1 MQFLTNA
8 KFDFM
13 SQRRIAM
20 VLSMTVILVG
30 LGSLVIKG
38 GPKYSIDF
46 TGGTLLQLRFPEEV
60 SADQLRTELARVG
73 LGQAEIV
80 RFGAPDEMLV
90 RIQQMTTVAAD
101 SVAKDALRERWP
113 DLELRREETVGPK
126 IGGELRGAAGQAIL
140 LALALILIYIT
151 IRFEFRF
158 AVAAIVALVHD
169 VVITLGVFSLA
180 NHEISLAVIAAFLT
194 IVGYSLND
202 TIVVFD
208 RVREN
213 LRIPTGGRV
222 YAEILNQSINQS
234 LSRTIITS
242 GTTILVVV
250 ALLVLGGEVLR
261 DFSFA
266 LTVGVLVGTYSSI
279 YVATPILAEWEQ
291 RSPRKRK

>member
-1 MQFLTNA
+1 MA
-8 KFDFM
+8 
-13 SQRRIAM
+13 
-20 VLSMTVILVG
+20 LSLIVILIGV
-30 LGSLVIKG
+30 GSLVVKG

-46 TGGTLLQLRFPEEV
+46 TGGTLLQLRFPEAV
-60 SADQLRTELARVG
+60 TADQLRSSLSKVG

-80 RFGAPDEMLV
+80 RFGGPDEMLV
-90 RIQQMTTVAAD
+90 RIPQMTTVAAD
-101 SVAKDALRERWP
+101 SVAKDALRATWP

-126 IGGELRGAAGQAIL
+126 IGGELRSAAGQAIL
-140 LALALILIYIT
+140 LALVLILIYIT

-169 VVITLGVFSLA
+169 VLITLGVFSLA
-180 NHEISLAVIAAFLT
+180 DHEISLAVIAAFLT

-208 RVREN
+208 RIREN
-213 LRIPTGGRV
+213 LRVPSGGA
-222 YAEILNQSINQS
+222 YQQLLNRSINQS

-261 DFSFA
+261 DFAFA
-266 LTVGVLVGTYSSI
+266 LTVGIVVGTYSSV
-279 YVATPILAEWEQ
+279 YVASPVLAEWER

>member
-1 MQFLTNA
+1 MAVSL
-8 KFDFM
+8 
-13 SQRRIAM
+13 
-20 VLSMTVILVG
+20 VVILVG
-30 LGSLVIKG
+30 MASLAVKG

-46 TGGTLLQLRFPEEV
+46 TGGTLLQLRFAEPVTAE
-60 SADQLRTELARVG
+60 QLRSVLSPVG

-80 RFGAPDEMLV
+80 RFGGPEEMLV
-90 RIQQMTTVAAD
+90 RIPQITTVAAD
-101 SVAKDALRERWP
+101 SVAKDALRAAWP

-126 IGGELRGAAGQAIL
+126 IGGELRGAALQAIV
-140 LALALILIYIT
+140 LALALILVYIT

-169 VVITLGVFSLA
+169 VLITLGVFSLV

-208 RVREN
+208 RIREN
-213 LRIPTGGRV
+213 LRVPSGGAYV
-222 YAEILNQSINQS
+222 QLLNRSINQS

-250 ALLVLGGEVLR
+250 MLMVFGGEVLW
-261 DFSFA
+261 DFAFA
-266 LTVGVLVGTYSSI
+266 LTVGIGVGTYSSVYI
-279 YVATPILAEWEQ
+279 AAPILAEWELK
-291 RSPRKRK
+291 SPRKRK